1 MIVVKATF
9 KFSTPSTKSCGDHW
23 HCIKTQT
30 FASVFRYHCSST
42 DMYRFG
48 QKWLKVVI
56 KNFRDT
62 FLYECVSLIFS
73 HLSCICHLVCDTSF
87 RHIQSLMH
95 SYTKSYVLSLGKSR
109 HTHTHTQK
117 RERDREL
124 NSAPHGPSNELIALR
139 VSTTKAFKWLV
150 RPSTHRK
157 RLHIS
162 RYFLKAETQ

>member
-9 KFSTPSTKSCGDHW
+9 KCSTLSTKSCGDHW

-30 FASVFRYHCSST
+30 FASVFRHHCSSP
-42 DMYRFG
+42 DMYRSG
-48 QKWLKVVI
+48 QKWFKVVI

-62 FLYECVSLIFS
+62 SLYDCFSLIFS
-73 HLSCICHLVCDTSF
+73 HLSCICHLACDTSF
-87 RHIQSLMH
+87 GHIQSLMH
-95 SYTKSYVLSLGKSR
+95 YLLENR
-109 HTHTHTQK
+109 DTHTHKK

-124 NSAPHGPSNELIALR
+124 NSVPHGPSNELIAPR

-162 RYFLKAETQ
+162 RYFLKAEIE